1 MPAND
6 ILAKVSVIINAQTAQ
21 LGKDLKGA
29 QNQLSSFS
37 KGLTNLAGTIG
48 VAFSVQQVASF
59 GFEIAKLAG
68 EVEGVKVAFDKLPDS
83 ERLMKSLKEATSD
96 TVSELDLMKRTVQAA
111 NFGISL
117 QALPKLLEF
126 ATLRAQQ
133 TGESVDY
140 LVNSIVTGIGRK
152 CITGDTQVKMSSG
165 NTKRL
170 DELVDNEVVKTLT
183 LTGAVVNGVVKAV
196 HVNGV
201 RDVYKV
207 SLVNGYHV
215 TGTDNHRLYTSSGY
229 KMISELDTNSEL
241 LTDVGLI
248 NIDSITYAGREV
260 VYDVTLPETE
270 NFFANG
276 IVSHNSP
283 LILDNL
289 GISAVALK
297 DKLGDVSTAA
307 ATVGQV
313 AEAVGKIAEE
323 NLTSMAGFSDNTK
336 TSVEQLTA
344 AWENFKASLG
354 KNVAIGG
361 GLNFLTGLLET
372 FTQSDDFKITAQ
384 VENLALALNAG
395 EKTSTGFANAIK
407 ELADNGA
414 DLSITEKELEKIL
427 NRMKN
432 APQFADD
439 LKNKLKEVGIEIINL
454 NKTALGP
461 QAFKFEDIFGTNGGT
476 ETIGIIAALED
487 KIKGLGD
494 SIKDATSVQSIR
506 SLQAELEIA
515 KSALNDLL
523 KPPPNPVIIPVE
535 FDLNFDYEAIQKKVD
550 EIPPII
556 VDLEIGDE
564 STAQADKVIENI
576 KRIREEASQLAA
588 EFSNVV
594 KNGLQNVLVGF
605 AEDLGR
611 AAVGVGNFGENILQA
626 VAGFA
631 KQFGALLISAG
642 LAKIAFEKL
651 AISGIGAVVAGVALI
666 AAASA
671 VTAHVGKSANALTSV
686 GGSSTG
692 GGVGGG
698 YRSSGLGA
706 QGQNSSSVS
715 FVIKGEDLWG
725 TLNNYNRNSR
735 YTNAV
740 GG

>member
-152 CITGDTQVKMSSG
+152 
-165 NTKRL
+165 
-170 DELVDNEVVKTLT
+170 
-183 LTGAVVNGVVKAV
+183 
-196 HVNGV
+196 
-201 RDVYKV
+201 
-207 SLVNGYHV
+207 
-215 TGTDNHRLYTSSGY
+215 
-229 KMISELDTNSEL
+229 
-241 LTDVGLI
+241 
-248 NIDSITYAGREV
+248 
-260 VYDVTLPETE
+260 
-270 NFFANG
+270 
-276 IVSHNSP
+276 SP

-407 ELADNGA
+407 ELSDNGA

-432 APQFADD
+432 APQFADN
-439 LKNKLKEVGIEIINL
+439 LKNKLKEVGLEITNL

-506 SLQAELEIA
+506 SLQADLEIA

>member
-152 CITGDTQVKMSSG
+152 
-165 NTKRL
+165 
-170 DELVDNEVVKTLT
+170 
-183 LTGAVVNGVVKAV
+183 
-196 HVNGV
+196 
-201 RDVYKV
+201 
-207 SLVNGYHV
+207 
-215 TGTDNHRLYTSSGY
+215 
-229 KMISELDTNSEL
+229 
-241 LTDVGLI
+241 
-248 NIDSITYAGREV
+248 
-260 VYDVTLPETE
+260 
-270 NFFANG
+270 
-276 IVSHNSP
+276 SP

-297 DKLGDVSTAA
+297 DKLGGVSTAA

-407 ELADNGA
+407 ELSDNGA

-506 SLQAELEIA
+506 SLQADLEIA

-556 VDLEIGDE
+556 VDLEIGEE